1 MTSGEVDTLPSSSG
15 FYVLKSTVDQP
26 APPDT
31 LDLPVNLVHLGWVRS
46 RNLLMVVLRCVD
58 HWVHKSHLVCKGTR
72 NCVIV
77 EQETTNSSRLG
88 WRSRE
93 QRNFSSESDGL
104 SRFSHLNSWRGFR
117 KQDGIWWSTGKFD
130 SSTRF
135 KFEDVELD
143 LPFFDFLLQV
153 GYFNDRGR

>member
-1 MTSGEVDTLPSSSG
+1 M
-15 FYVLKSTVDQP
+15 
-26 APPDT
+26 
-31 LDLPVNLVHLGWVRS
+31 
-46 RNLLMVVLRCVD
+46 
-58 HWVHKSHLVCKGTR
+58 
-72 NCVIV
+72 
-77 EQETTNSSRLG
+77 QETTNSGRLG

-93 QRNFSSESDGL
+93 QRNFSSESDRISKVL
-104 SRFSHLNSWRGFR
+104 PSQQLERFR